1 MTTATRPSAQ
11 SAPFNETGAPS
22 APFNETGAAS
32 APFDETGTASRSADR
47 DRAPA
52 YQTGAAHRLA
62 ARQLKIVIVGH
73 VDHGKST
80 LVGRLVHETGSLP
93 EGKLE
98 AIKAMSE
105 RRGMPFEWAFLM
117 DAIQAE
123 RDQGITI
130 DTTQIRFKTAK
141 RPYVIIDAP
150 GHKEFLK
157 NMVTGAAS
165 SEAALLLIDAH
176 EGVQEQSR
184 RHGYLLHLLGVR
196 QVAVLVN
203 KMDLVGYS
211 ADRFGEVAEAYRAYL
226 KGLGVE
232 PSCIIPISARE
243 GDNITGHSPNMPWYQ
258 GHSVVQALDAF
269 EAKEQPVERP
279 LRLAVQDVYKFD
291 QRRIIAGR
299 VDSGRFAIGDEV
311 IFSPSNKTARIKTIE
326 AWNVREAP
334 DEAAAGQSVGVTLD
348 EQIFVERGEVMSHV
362 EGAPIESNVFKARIF
377 WLGHQ
382 PMVQGKTYTLKL
394 NTLEAPVTVERIE
407 RVIDTSDLSSKPA
420 DRIERNGAGEVT
432 LRTKRMLALDE
443 HEQNPVLGRFVLVED
458 YLPVGGGIVAMDGYP
473 DQRNLITVRST
484 NITAVGHGVTREA
497 RAGRAGHK
505 GGVLWFT
512 GLSGSGKS
520 TLALAL
526 ERELF
531 AKGYNVYV
539 LDGDNIRIGLNANLG
554 FSPEDRAENIRRVGE
569 VAALFADAGFLVI
582 SSFISPYRSDR
593 ERARA
598 AATGAA
604 RRIAADPA
612 GAALSS
618 AGETFHE
625 IYVRASLE
633 ACEARDPKGL
643 YRRARTGEIPEF
655 TGISS
660 PYEPPESPDLV
671 VATDEMPV
679 EECLAMLIRYVDQ
692 RFQA

>member
-1 MTTATRPSAQ
+1 MTKT
-11 SAPFNETGAPS
+11 ET
-22 APFNETGAAS
+22 
-32 APFDETGTASRSADR
+32 
-47 DRAPA
+47 
-52 YQTGAAHRLA
+52 
-62 ARQLKIVIVGH
+62 RQLRIVIVGH

-80 LVGRLVHETGSLP
+80 LVGRLIHETGSLP
-93 EGKLE
+93 EGKLD

-130 DTTQIRFKTAK
+130 DTTQIWFKTDK

-184 RHGYLLHLLGVR
+184 RHGYLLHLLGVK

-211 ADRFGEVAEAYRAYL
+211 ADRFGQVAEDYRAYL
-226 KGLGVE
+226 RGLGVT
-232 PSCIIPISARE
+232 PACIIPISARE
-243 GDNITGHSPNMPWYQ
+243 GDNMVEHSTAMPWYQ
-258 GHSVVQALDAF
+258 GPTVLQALDAF
-269 EAKEQPVERP
+269 EYKERPTERP
-279 LRLAVQDVYKFD
+279 LRMPVQDVYKFD

-299 VDSGRFAIGDEV
+299 IESGTLSIGDEV
-311 IFSPSNKTARIKTIE
+311 IFSPSNKTAKIKSIE
-326 AWNVREAP
+326 AWHVP
-334 DEAAAGQSVGVTLD
+334 DEPESATAGQSVGVTLT
-348 EQIFVERGEVMSHV
+348 EQIFVERGEVMSHL
-362 EGAPIESNVFKARIF
+362 EQAPIESNVFKARLF
-377 WLGHQ
+377 WLGHN
-382 PMVQGKTYTLKL
+382 PLTIGRSYTLKL
-394 NTLEAPVTVERIE
+394 GTLEAAVAVEAIDH
-407 RVIDTSDLSSKPA
+407 VIDTSDLSTRGA
-420 DRIERNGAGEVT
+420 DKIERNGAGEVV

-443 HEQNPVLGRFVLVED
+443 HGQNPITGRFVLVED
-458 YLPVGGGIVAMDGYP
+458 YLPMGGGIVSMEGYP
-473 DQRNLITVRST
+473 DQRRLITVRST
-484 NITAVGHGVTREA
+484 NITEVGHAVTREA
-497 RAGRAGHK
+497 RSGRNGHK
-505 GGVLWFT
+505 GAVLWFT
-512 GLSGSGKS
+512 GLSGAGKS

-531 AKGYNVYV
+531 AKGYQVYV
-539 LDGDNIRIGLNANLG
+539 LDGDNIRAGLNANLG

-569 VAALFADAGFLVI
+569 VASLFADAGFIVI

-598 AATGAA
+598 AAK
-604 RRIAADPA
+604 D
-612 GAALSS
+612 
-618 AGETFHE
+618 TFHE

-633 ACEARDPKGL
+633 ACEGRDPKGL
-643 YRRARTGEIPEF
+643 YKRARTGEIPEF

-660 PYEPPESPDLV
+660 PYEAPDQPDLV

-679 EECLAMLIRYVDQ
+679 DECLATLIRYVEG